1 MGRWP
6 GRRPQLIV
14 VLLGLLALGILWL
27 GLTFHLGL
35 REKVAGDIAR
45 RDAANLTIALEEQVQ
60 RTFSGIDQL
69 LLLAKAEAEEDLARF
84 SLVKWVGRVPFP
96 DELALQAM
104 IADAQGTIRGTSP
117 AGGEP
122 RPTSV
127 ADREAFRIH
136 TESSDAG
143 LFISR
148 LAPDPL
154 TGRWSVQVS
163 RRLNEPSGAFAGVL
177 ILSIDPGY
185 LARRFASLNVGA
197 RGSVTL
203 VGRDSYLR
211 ARTPDLPGMY
221 ERGSCARSSR
231 RAALRRR
238 REGQRHHRERPLPG
252 GRRRAGL
259 RVPGRRRPPA
269 RGLGRAV
276 DRGGDA
282 GARPSRAPARLGARR
297 RGELRPVSLSF
308 ILILLT
314 ELETRRRN
322 QEDLTQANRA
332 LADNEARYRLLADN
346 TTDVIARVGPRRNP
360 ALPVA
365 VLRRRD
371 GMRAGGRVRKEVEQ
385 PDPPRRPAS
394 RRGAFQAPPRGGV
407 PGRRPGR
414 SGSGRCA
421 RMAPG
426 PGSRST
432 RPLSSTRRPA
442 RRPSSST

>member
-1 MGRWP
+1 MAETSDGQSATRPAAPAPPPRRRLGRWP

-14 VLLGLLALGILWL
+14 VLLGLLALGILWLRFAVLWLGIWL

-117 AGGEP
+117 AGGGP

-163 RRLNEPSGAFAGVL
+163 RRLNEPSGAFAGATAP
-177 ILSIDPGY
+177 S
-185 LARRFASLNVGA
+185 
-197 RGSVTL
+197 
-203 VGRDSYLR
+203 
-211 ARTPDLPGMY
+211 
-221 ERGSCARSSR
+221 SCSRSCRS
-231 RAALRRR
+231 
-238 REGQRHHRERPLPG
+238 
-252 GRRRAGL
+252 
-259 RVPGRRRPPA
+259 RVPSA
-269 RGLGRAV
+269 
-276 DRGGDA
+276 
-282 GARPSRAPARLGARR
+282 
-297 RGELRPVSLSF
+297 
-308 ILILLT
+308 
-314 ELETRRRN
+314 
-322 QEDLTQANRA
+322 
-332 LADNEARYRLLADN
+332 
-346 TTDVIARVGPRRNP
+346 
-360 ALPVA
+360 
-365 VLRRRD
+365 
-371 GMRAGGRVRKEVEQ
+371 
-385 PDPPRRPAS
+385 
-394 RRGAFQAPPRGGV
+394 
-407 PGRRPGR
+407 
-414 SGSGRCA
+414 
-421 RMAPG
+421 
-426 PGSRST
+426 
-432 RPLSSTRRPA
+432 
-442 RRPSSST
+442 